1 LDKKYA
7 DPISWSLIWL
17 NPINGAPRVVEGK
30 HSYMCTNL
38 PIRGAARNR
47 TEIRTRCGFVV

>member
-1 LDKKYA
+1 
-7 DPISWSLIWL
+7 LIWL